1 MSAVPEM
8 PPYAAMLGLRHDGE
22 VMVMPFELLL
32 IGSPGRLHGGA
43 VAGLMEIAA
52 NLAVRDALQG
62 ADAQLKPV
70 NVTVDFLREGAPE
83 DTFAQAFI
91 QRIGRRVANV
101 RVEAWQADRSRLIA
115 AARMNI
121 LIVRA
126 DGAAPS

>member
-70 NVTVDFLREGAPE
+70 NVTVDFLREGEPE
-83 DTFAQAFI
+83 EP
-91 QRIGRRVANV
+91 GMS
-101 RVEAWQADRSRLIA
+101 EEA
-115 AARMNI
+115 AAFAV
-121 LIVRA
+121 LGA
-126 DGAAPS
+126 DIDAIGQAVARHWGFDEAMLKDVLPADDSPEE